1 MSWVALPNRG
11 GRTCCGPQHI
21 AHLHSLHPSRVHN
34 LSALQHA
41 HKHIHRVATLATLPH
56 CQPVQGYNLD
66 YMSNEDL
73 GELIGSLTQAVER
86 VRITV
91 QLRRLATKKGA
102 GGANAHSLM

>member
-1 MSWVALPNRG
+1 MRHTACVHTQRRQLESMCRLRGIWHQPKPQPWLP
-11 GRTCCGPQHI
+11 
-21 AHLHSLHPSRVHN
+21 LHCDL
-34 LSALQHA
+34 
-41 HKHIHRVATLATLPH
+41 
-56 CQPVQGYNLD
+56 VQGYNLD

-102 GGANAHSLM
+102 AAHSIK